1 MHSFSSLKSFSRS
14 LTILFVGGIS
24 MGIFLF
30 FTPPAHAASWYDAAW
45 PYRKAITINNAK
57 ISQTGGTVLSNFPVL
72 VSLTDPD
79 LKYAG
84 SGGRVA
90 SSTGADIVFTD
101 SDGRTALNYEIEN
114 YSSSTGNLVA
124 WVNVPILSPAVSH
137 TIYAYF
143 GDATAPTESV
153 ATEEATWD
161 SDFISVYHLG
171 NITDLRTN
179 DSTGN
184 YPGMN
189 NGAAV
194 VTTGEVFG
202 GAGFNGSSTYIY
214 NNSFVEPTNSA
225 TLSAWAKLT
234 DASDNWNTIADVDY
248 GYLQLQLAARS
259 GAGDISWLV
268 SHPGGSSLCKIGDA
282 GILNQWHL
290 YTATYDSSN
299 NALSVYVDG
308 NKLGSCA
315 MTGSPNFSG
324 NSALTIGA
332 IYKGSGGAYF
342 NGAMDEVEASEVA
355 RSADWI
361 NTEYND
367 QSDPSAFYSVG
378 VLERYASSPI
388 INSFTASPAYI
399 GHGGSSTLSWNVTGT
414 ITSIAITPGVFTSSL
429 SSGSMT
435 VTPGGT
441 TVYTLTAT
449 NNNGSATENTA
460 ITLGSTP
467 PTVPSGLSVVTSTPS
482 TIALSWPASTGAG
495 TAVAGYDIYRNGAK
509 IASIGPGTYIDT
521 AINSPAYVYYL
532 DTGLT
537 AGTAYV
543 YAVDAYDA
551 TDDVSAQSFG
561 IRAATL
567 SQTVPSISEWS
578 AAFWMSGSGSSST
591 PPISAIDWSSMT
603 HIIHGPAIPWANGTL
618 DLTTYSITSDAP
630 ALVSAAHAHNVKVL
644 LSIMS
649 GWSAQ
654 DDFADAANNN
664 MTTLV
669 GNIVNAVNTYGYDG
683 VDIDWENTAS
693 SMINWTSMTTL
704 ISDLRAA
711 LGTKLLT
718 AEADGGDQSHWAP
731 LSGDLDRVNVMVYDM
746 AASWEPFTWYDSPLY
761 GIKSAV
767 SLDSY
772 KNDFV
777 NAGIPVSKIDLGLP
791 FYGYAVRGGC
801 QTLGCAAGISAPLQM
816 WTTPPTWI
824 PENEARLAGNY
835 DLSSSNPDWHWD
847 IYAHEPY
854 LSINEQDNASDTFVT
869 FENQQSL
876 TDKIDYIKSN
886 DLGGWSIWNINNDYF
901 PSEPATA
908 QIYPLSHA
916 VALEL
921 ASAPA
926 APSSVVIAPLQTG
939 SGSTV
944 SAPISSVATSSVS
957 SPSSS
962 IMAGMTSSQL
972 ESLLLSLESELQTL
986 HEESSSSS
994 PSSSVFTRDLSSGM
1008 TGADVKQLQLFLIS
1022 RNIGPA
1028 AKKLAANGATM
1039 NFGSLTKAALMEF
1052 QVSAHITPAAGYFGP
1067 ATRAYVNAQD

>member
-1 MHSFSSLKSFSRS
+1 MHPFSSLRSFSRS
-14 LTILFVGGIS
+14 QTILFVGGIS

-30 FTPPAHAASWYDAAW
+30 FPPPTHAASWYDAAW
-45 PYRKAITINNAK
+45 PYRKAITINNTK

-72 VSLTDPD
+72 ISLTDPD

-84 SGGRVA
+84 SGGRVT

-114 YSSSTGNLVA
+114 YSPSTGNLVA
-124 WVNVPILSPAVSH
+124 WVNVPTLSPAVNH

-143 GDATAPTESV
+143 GNAVAPTESV

-161 SDFISVYHLG
+161 SNFISVYHLG
-171 NITDLRTN
+171 SITDLRTN

-189 NGAAV
+189 NGTAV
-194 VTTGEVFG
+194 TTTGEVFG

-234 DASDNWNTIADVDY
+234 DASDNWNTIADLDY

-259 GAGDISWLV
+259 GAGDVSWLV
-268 SHPGGSSLCKIGDA
+268 SHSGGSSLCKISDTD
-282 GILNQWHL
+282 ILNRWHL
-290 YTATYDSSN
+290 YAATYDSSN

-308 NKLGSCA
+308 NKLGSCT

-342 NGAMDEVEASEVA
+342 YGAMDEVEASEVA

-361 NTEYND
+361 NTEYNN

-378 VLERYASSPI
+378 ALEQYASSPI

-399 GHGGSSTLSWNVTGT
+399 SHGGNSTLSWNVTGT
-414 ITSIAITPGVFTSSL
+414 ITSIAITPGAFTSHL
-429 SSGSMT
+429 SSGSVT
-435 VTPGGT
+435 VTPGST

-449 NNNGSATENTA
+449 NNNGSATENATV
-460 ITLGSTP
+460 TLGSTP
-467 PTVPSGLSVVTSTPS
+467 PTVPGDLSVVTSTPS
-482 TIALSWPASTGAG
+482 TIAFSWSASTEEGSAI
-495 TAVAGYDIYRNGAK
+495 AGYDIYRNGEK
-509 IASIGPGTYIDT
+509 IASISPSTYIDT
-521 AINSPAYVYYL
+521 AVNSPAYVYYL

-537 AGTAYV
+537 AGTAYI
-543 YAVDAYDA
+543 YAVDAYDIIGN
-551 TDDVSAQSFG
+551 VSAQSSG
-561 IRAATL
+561 IRATTMNRA
-567 SQTVPSISEWS
+567 VPSISQWS

-603 HIIHGPAIPWANGTL
+603 HIIHGPAIPLANGML
-618 DLTTYSITSDAP
+618 DLTTYSIASDAP

-649 GWSAQ
+649 GWSAR

-664 MTTLV
+664 MATFV
-669 GNIVNAVNTYGYDG
+669 GNIVSAVNTYGYDG

-693 SMINWTSMTTL
+693 STINWTSMTTL

-746 AASWEPFTWYDSPLY
+746 AASWEPFIWYDSPLY
-761 GIKSAV
+761 GVSSAV
-767 SLDSY
+767 SLDAY

-777 NAGIPVSKIDLGLP
+777 NAGIPAAKIDLGLP
-791 FYGYAVRGGC
+791 FYGYAVQGGC

-835 DLSSSNPDWHWD
+835 DLSSANPDWHWD
-847 IYAHEPY
+847 VYAHEPY
-854 LSINEQDNASDTFVT
+854 LGIDEPGNASDTFVT
-869 FENQQSL
+869 FEDQQSL

-886 DLGGWSIWNINNDYF
+886 DLGGWSVWNINNDYF

-921 ASAPA
+921 AGPTSAL
-926 APSSVVIAPLQTG
+926 SSSIATTPQAGIG
-939 SGSTV
+939 SAV
-944 SAPISSVATSSVS
+944 SAPTSSASSSV
-957 SPSSS
+957 
-962 IMAGMTSSQL
+962 AGMTSSQL

-986 HEESSSSS
+986 HMESSSSA
-994 PSSSVFTRDLSSGM
+994 PTSSVFTRDLFSGM

-1022 RNIGPA
+1022 QNIGPA
-1028 AKKLAANGATM
+1028 AKKLAANGATT
-1039 NFGSLTKAALMEF
+1039 NFGSLTKAALAEF
-1052 QVSAHITPAAGYFGP
+1052 QTYAHIAPASGYFGSV
-1067 ATRAYVNAQD
+1067 TRAYVNAHD